1 MGNAISLYQKDEPD
15 LSSEPDFTQPILLS
29 IIIPVFNEAQN
40 IPVIYQRICEIL
52 DGEKKN
58 YEDRY
63 EILFIDD
70 GSTDGSHEICLAIQ
84 EKDPRVKTV
93 QFRRNFGKT
102 AALQAGFSYSSGAY
116 IVSIDCDMQEDPA
129 DMLKMLALID
139 EGYDMVCG
147 WRKVRHDPPS
157 KTIPSRLF
165 NWVVSLITGIKLHDF
180 NCGFKAYRTEVIKEI
195 KLYGELH
202 RFIPVLA
209 YQRGFKVTE
218 VAVEHQRRK
227 FGRSKFG
234 AKRLVKGYLDFIQ
247 VLFLTNFIK
256 YPLRLFG
263 AIGTILSAIGVLILL
278 YMSILWFDGVR
289 PIGDRPLMTL
299 GVLLT
304 LMGVQ
309 LFSIG
314 FIGEIMRNNYFRAE
328 DEYAIRMTTGFR
340 GSRRG

>member
-1 MGNAISLYQKDEPD
+1 MGSAISVKKEENMGIV
-15 LSSEPDFTQPILLS
+15 SEPEPVQPVALS
-29 IIIPVFNEAQN
+29 IVIPIYNEAQN
-40 IPVIYQRICEIL
+40 ITVIYQRICKIMNEEGKAFR
-52 DGEKKN
+52 DS
-58 YEDRY
+58 Y

-70 GSTDGSHEICLAIQ
+70 GSTDGSYGICVNIQ
-84 EKDPRVKTV
+84 EKDPRVRV
-93 QFRRNFGKT
+93 IQFRRNFGKT
-102 AALQAGFSYSSGAY
+102 AALQAGFSFSSGSY

-129 DMLKMLALID
+129 DMFNLLSLLNN
-139 EGYDMVCG
+139 GYDMVCG
-147 WRKVRHDPPS
+147 WRKERHDPLS
-157 KTIPSRLF
+157 KIIPSRLF
-165 NWVVSLITGIKLHDF
+165 NWAVAGITGIRLHDF
-180 NCGFKAYRTEVIKEI
+180 NCGFKAYRSEVIKEI

-209 YQRGFKVTE
+209 FQRGFKVTE
-218 VAVEHQRRK
+218 LPVRHQGRQ

-234 AKRLVKGYLDFIQ
+234 AKRLIKGYLDFIQ

-263 AIGTILSAIGVLILL
+263 AIGTILSMIGILILIYL
-278 YMSILWFDGVR
+278 TILWFDGIR

-314 FIGEIMRNNYFRAE
+314 FIGEIMRDNYYRAE
-328 DEYAIRMTTGFR
+328 EEYAISKTAGFTGTR
-340 GSRRG
+340 GG